1 MEVGKRIDLPIDMDF
16 MSVSS
21 YGKSSK
27 STGEVKIIE
36 DLDRSVAEKDVLIV
50 EDIIDTGNTLA
61 YLTDNLEKRGANS
74 GKIVTMLDKPI
85 RRNIKVKVDYLGFE
99 VPNDFVVGYG
109 LDYAEMYR
117 NLPYVG
123 ALKEE
128 VYSGK
133 DVE

>member
-1 MEVGKRIDLPIDMDF
+1 
-16 MSVSS
+16 
-21 YGKSSK
+21 
-27 STGEVKIIE
+27 
-36 DLDRSVAEKDVLIV
+36 
-50 EDIIDTGNTLA
+50 
-61 YLTDNLEKRGANS
+61 
-74 GKIVTMLDKPI
+74 MLDKPI

-133 DVE
+133 NVE